1 MSKYALI
8 MNVPGESP
16 DTYSAVYEKD
26 ENYELYVGTGSMD
39 MADELFKKLASEGF
53 EHINLCGDFDD
64 EITKRFIESGQ
75 GKIKISHASYLPEE
89 LEKLN
94 KLPSLKEYGFIS
106 LTDGLDKMEK
116 LELKSDECNSCIML
130 VTDMEMACLAA
141 NELFESGTAFIE
153 LCSWFDLEKTK
164 KIINSINGKIP
175 VGSCGI
181 IM

>member
-16 DTYSAVYEKD
+16 DSYSAVYEKD

-39 MADELFKKLASEGF
+39 MAAELLKKLAREGF
-53 EHINLCGDFDD
+53 DHINLCGDFDD
-64 EITKRFIESGQ
+64 EITERFIEMSE
-75 GKIKISHASYLPEE
+75 GKIRISHACYLPEE

-106 LTDGLDKMEK
+106 LTDGLEKMEK
-116 LELKSDECNSCIML
+116 LELKSDECNTCIML
-130 VTDMEMACLAA
+130 VTDMKMACQAA
-141 NELFESGTAFIE
+141 NELVENGSAFIE

-164 KIINSINGKIP
+164 AIIDSINGKIP